1 MIIPPHRGPHT
12 TTTTTTHK
20 MDDDTAPADVSG
32 AAAAAARTLS
42 HLHALICAW
51 AGAPEQVHYLR
62 DDVERFAGLLD
73 SVRRN
78 GRQDEQQQPTTTTA
92 VGPDDTVLIREVA
105 LARRTLEDIE
115 AVLSDLLA
123 EDKRSGRGSAAPA
136 AVASAATAAEADAEA
151 AVRSLDARR
160 RHRWVLRRDDIA
172 RSQRGLQLSC
182 QQILSRLVTMNL

>member
-1 MIIPPHRGPHT
+1 
-12 TTTTTTHK
+12 
-20 MDDDTAPADVSG
+20 MDGDTAPVDVAA
-32 AAAAAARTLS
+32 AAAAAARTVS
-42 HLHALICAW
+42 HLHALLCAW

-73 SVRRN
+73 SVRQNQRH
-78 GRQDEQQQPTTTTA
+78 GEQQQQPTTAAAA
-92 VGPDDTVLIREVA
+92 VGPEDAVLLREVA

-123 EDKRSGRGSAAPA
+123 EDKRSARRPDASASGAAAATTAA
-136 AVASAATAAEADAEA
+136 AVPAVAAEAGTAT
-151 AVRSLDARR
+151 RSLDARR

-172 RSQRGLQLSC
+172 KSQRSLQLSC

>member
-1 MIIPPHRGPHT
+1 
-12 TTTTTTHK
+12 
-20 MDDDTAPADVSG
+20 MDDDTAPADVSA

-42 HLHALICAW
+42 HLHALLCAW

-73 SVRRN
+73 SVRQN
-78 GRQDEQQQPTTTTA
+78 GRHDEQQQQPPTMTA

-115 AVLSDLLA
+115 AVLADLLA
-123 EDKRSGRGSAAPA
+123 EDKTGGRSSAAS
-136 AVASAATAAEADAEA
+136 AVTAAEAEAETA
-151 AVRSLDARR
+151 TRSLDARR